1 MNRFKK
7 LSITVAALAA
17 LAVGGAAFAGAQ
29 SSSTAPPAAVQQ
41 GMNEAT
47 APGDTDGGQV
57 GEQHESTSGEQ
68 NEPAGEHREAPDSA
82 SENDAPEGPNDH
94 ADSADSDKETH
105 DD

>member
-68 NEPAGEHREAPDSA
+68 YEAPDSA

-94 ADSADSDKETH
+94 ADSADSDKGTH